1 MDQKILTQIF
11 KIKTK
16 MIQNIKKKIKVGQQ
30 EKKKINNR

>member
-16 MIQNIKKKIKVGQQ
+16 MIQNIKKKNKSGTTR
-30 EKKKINNR
+30 KKKD